1 VSDTETD
8 NQNNQNI
15 DETPRYYTELVDE
28 IISQLEMYFSTQLDD
43 LFQKADDYL
52 FKAADEATST
62 AEQNSLFEC
71 MNGVRDNKK
80 NIQQGFVDELSFYL
94 QPMSELDELPKKK
107 PVKKTEELGL
117 VEQNEMDEMVTLS
130 TISSKAAMEHSESIN
145 NLIARFKELGKYND
159 HIFHGEAL
167 EPKRLCDALHEAVSD
182 TELIDAN
189 KLVVYRFFDKTL
201 IKEVGSLYDTLNN
214 LLIEQGIL
222 PEINFSGAAPHY
234 ESGGIEEE
242 MPQEANSED
251 AAGQPANPLPP
262 GGRRAFGSGM
272 QGYAG
277 HVPQTPMN
285 GGMPA
290 GGGPPPMSPQG
301 TPPGYQ
307 SAPPMAPSTGS
318 GGYAPAGGPA
328 GGPRRAFGSGMQGY
342 AQQAGGQESVQGNTQ
357 GDGAAA
363 PNANTKT
370 GPAGQAY
377 SAGVPVKQVR
387 QSIEN
392 YVGGSHSDVATGGG
406 AGYYSQQQVM
416 TALTDLQ
423 APDEDLSQTPL
434 VFDANQIKKAVL
446 SSIGESDGGA
456 VTKAVHQ
463 VSEKTIDFIK
473 LIFDAIIDEESI
485 TDEIKTLLL
494 SLQIPVIKA
503 AMLDGEFFVDD
514 QHPARQLLDKI
525 AEAGV
530 GVSEHNDPV
539 YIDIEKIVRKLLND
553 YDEDVVAFTIALEE
567 LKELTED
574 IYRKARETEA
584 KSQKTVKM
592 AHAKSIVLQEIR
604 KITIGKE
611 LPEGIRM
618 LVLKVWPSMMFN
630 HFLKNGK
637 ANDEWVEL
645 LMILQKI
652 IESVQPIH
660 SKQELEE
667 LGLSN
672 HDIVEATRSKLANC
686 KKSQSIVN
694 QVMSDLEAIYEELMA
709 TPDIPE
715 PEVANA
721 PELDTA
727 LLDGEAVDS
736 EVISPE
742 TIDSETV
749 TEITADVAEPMGGAD
764 EEAATLELDQE
775 EAQAE
780 AEPEPE
786 VDPELI
792 SKEKIAKLP
801 TGVAPGAWFIV
812 YNGEDKPVRRLKLAI
827 ILVHDASMV
836 FVDHLGNVVIEKDA
850 EVFADEINRGLSGL
864 IMQHSVFDHALHTAL
879 ESIEH

>member
-1 VSDTETD
+1 VSETESE
-8 NQNNQNI
+8 NQNNQNV
-15 DETPRYYTELVDE
+15 DETPRYYAELVDE
-28 IISQLEMYFSTQLDD
+28 IISQLEMYFVAQLDEM
-43 LFQKADDYL
+43 FQQTDDYL

-94 QPMSELDELPKKK
+94 QPMSELDELPQKKQ
-107 PVKKTEELGL
+107 VKKTEELGL
-117 VEQNEMDEMVTLS
+117 VEQNEMDEMVTLT
-130 TISSKAAMEHSESIN
+130 TISSKAAMDHSESIN

-167 EPKRLCDALHEAVSD
+167 EPKRFCDAMHEAVSVTD
-182 TELIDAN
+182 LVDEN

-201 IKEVGSLYDTLNN
+201 IKNVGALYDTLNN

-234 ESGGIEEE
+234 EDGGYAEDGLGDDSVGEEAGAPPPNQLP
-242 MPQEANSED
+242 PQ
-251 AAGQPANPLPP
+251 LPP
-262 GGRRAFGSGM
+262 GARRAFGSGM

-277 HVPQTPMN
+277 HTPQAPA
-285 GGMPA
+285 MPA
-290 GGGPPPMSPQG
+290 GGAPPPMSPPPMSP
-301 TPPGYQ
+301 PPGYPPNYQ
-307 SAPPMAPSTGS
+307 QGAPAYPQGAAPA
-318 GGYAPAGGPA
+318 GGYAPA
-328 GGPRRAFGSGMQGY
+328 GPRRAFGSGMQGY
-342 AQQAGGQESVQGNTQ
+342 AQQGGPSAPPAGMAPAGEQGSPQ
-357 GDGAAA
+357 
-363 PNANTKT
+363 T
-370 GPAGQAY
+370 GPAGQSY
-377 SAGVPVKQVR
+377 SAGVPVGQVR
-387 QSIEN
+387 ESIEN
-392 YVGGSHSDVATGGG
+392 YVGGSQTDVSPAGG

-423 APDEDLSQTPL
+423 APAGELSQTPL

-446 SSIGESDGGA
+446 SSIGESEGGA
-456 VTKAVHQ
+456 VTKAVHH

-473 LIFDAIIDEESI
+473 LIFDAIIDEDSI

-539 YIDIEKIVRKLLND
+539 YIEIEIVVRKLLND
-553 YDEDVVAFTIALEE
+553 YDDDVVAFTIALDE
-567 LKELTED
+567 LKELTEE

-611 LPEGIRM
+611 LPEGIRT

-630 HFLKNGK
+630 HFLQSGK

-672 HDIVEATRSKLANC
+672 HDIVEAARSKLANC
-686 KKSQSIVN
+686 KKSQSIVK
-694 QVMSDLEAIYEELMA
+694 QVIVDLEATYEDLIATTEIVEVAPDEAETESEQTSDDAVADVESDDSDAMA
-709 TPDIPE
+709 TAEDEVLELDHDDALAQAAPE
-715 PEVANA
+715 PE
-721 PELDTA
+721 
-727 LLDGEAVDS
+727 
-736 EVISPE
+736 
-742 TIDSETV
+742 IDPL
-749 TEITADVAEPMGGAD
+749 EID
-764 EEAATLELDQE
+764 
-775 EAQAE
+775 
-780 AEPEPE
+780 PE
-786 VDPELI
+786 VVA
-792 SKEKIAKLP
+792 KEKISKLP
-801 TGVAPGAWFIV
+801 SGVAPGAWFIV
-812 YNGEDKPVRRLKLAI
+812 YNGEDKPVRRLKLAV

-850 EVFADEINRGLSGL
+850 EIFADEIEKGLSGL

-879 ESIEH
+879 EAIEH